1 MCRRCQA
8 LLERGGSLAHQLD
21 PSESGLGSNRE
32 IGQQSRPQ
40 RGQCRHDG
48 ARKVGK
54 RREGVVIAR
63 DERCFPVSKM
73 CESTEPIVFQLEK
86 AHQDDGRAL
95 GHSAASWGECREAQA
110 SRKLG
115 ETKAKPLP
123 LTAGN
128 RSTAIGLRYR
138 IHSKGNLE
146 TQIGVYVRVTPRYY
160 PSKRKAFLE
169 GS

>member
-1 MCRRCQA
+1 M
-8 LLERGGSLAHQLD
+8 ERAS
-21 PSESGLGSNRE
+21 
-32 IGQQSRPQ
+32 
-40 RGQCRHDG
+40 
-48 ARKVGK
+48 GK
-54 RREGVVIAR
+54 RRVIAR

-73 CESTEPIVFQLEK
+73 RESTESIVFQLEK
-86 AHQDDGRAL
+86 AHQDGGRAL
-95 GHSAASWGECREAQA
+95 SHFAASWGESREAQTKR

-115 ETKAKPLP
+115 ETNAKPLP
-123 LTAGN
+123 LTGGN
-128 RSTAIGLRYR
+128 PSAAIGLRYR